1 MEELNKNSIIFIT
14 KKIKKVKTWTKEEDE
29 ALLELAEKFGYKNW
43 KAISENLDGRTP
55 IQCSARYKRIR
66 PGLTKGAWTV
76 EEDKNVLD
84 LIKKFG
90 KNWSLLAKYMPSRSG
105 KQIRDRFL
113 NTLDPN
119 INKDKFTPEEDK
131 RLIQLYSKFGTSW
144 SKLSNY
150 FPGRTGDMIKNR
162 FYSSLRKKIQTLDL
176 KRMKKTKSSTNKS
189 CDFDQNSNGNT

>member
-1 MEELNKNSIIFIT
+1 MEESNKNSIIFIT

-29 ALLELAEKFGYKNW
+29 ALLELAEKYGYKNW
-43 KAISENLDGRTP
+43 KAISENLEGRTP

-76 EEDKNVLD
+76 EEDKYVLD
-84 LIKKFG
+84 LIRKFG

-119 INKDKFTPEEDK
+119 INTDKVTPEEDK
-131 RLIQLYSKFGTSW
+131 KLIQLYTKFGTSW

-162 FYSSLRKKIQTLDL
+162 FYSSLRKKIHSIDF
-176 KRMKKTKSSTNKS
+176 KRIRKIKYSTNKS
-189 CDFDQNSNGNT
+189 ADFDHNSYGKI

>member
-1 MEELNKNSIIFIT
+1 MEESNNNSIIFIT
-14 KKIKKVKTWTKEEDE
+14 KKIKKVVTWSKEEDDI
-29 ALLELAEKFGYKNW
+29 LLELAEKYSYRHW
-43 KAISENLDGRTP
+43 KAISENLEGRTP

-76 EEDKNVLD
+76 EEDKNVFD

-119 INKDKFTPEEDK
+119 INKDKFTPDEDK
-131 RLIQLYSKFGTSW
+131 KLIQLYTKYGTSW

-162 FYSSLRKKIQTLDL
+162 FYSCLRKKINSFDIIRLR
-176 KRMKKTKSSTNKS
+176 KMKSLTTKIADTELN
-189 CDFDQNSNGNT
+189 NGK

>member
-1 MEELNKNSIIFIT
+1 MEESNNNSIIFIT
-14 KKIKKVKTWTKEEDE
+14 KKIKKVVTWSKEEDDI
-29 ALLELAEKFGYKNW
+29 LLELAEKYSYRNW
-43 KAISENLDGRTP
+43 KAISENLEGRTP

-76 EEDKNVLD
+76 EEDKNVFD

-119 INKDKFTPEEDK
+119 INKDKFTPDEDK
-131 RLIQLYSKFGTSW
+131 KLIQLYTKYGTSW

-162 FYSSLRKKIQTLDL
+162 FYSCLRKKINSFDIIILR
-176 KRMKKTKSSTNKS
+176 KMKSLTTKIADTELN
-189 CDFDQNSNGNT
+189 NGK

>member
-1 MEELNKNSIIFIT
+1 MEESNNNSIIFIT
-14 KKIKKVKTWTKEEDE
+14 KKIKKVVTWSKEEDDI
-29 ALLELAEKFGYKNW
+29 LLELAEKYSYRNW
-43 KAISENLDGRTP
+43 KAISENLEGRTP

-76 EEDKNVLD
+76 EEDKNVFD

-119 INKDKFTPEEDK
+119 INKDKFTPDEDK
-131 RLIQLYSKFGTSW
+131 KLIQLYTKYGTSW

-162 FYSSLRKKIQTLDL
+162 FYSCLRKKINSFDIIRLR
-176 KRMKKTKSSTNKS
+176 KMKSLTTKIADTELN
-189 CDFDQNSNGNT
+189 NGK